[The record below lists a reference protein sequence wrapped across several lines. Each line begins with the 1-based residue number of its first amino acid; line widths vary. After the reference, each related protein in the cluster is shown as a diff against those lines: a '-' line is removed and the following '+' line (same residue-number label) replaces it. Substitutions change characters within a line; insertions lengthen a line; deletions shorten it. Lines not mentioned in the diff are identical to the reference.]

1 MLFRSISKHVQDQN
15 WFAVGLDFFIVVVGI
30 LLAFQITNWSEARQ
44 KATELKRAEA
54 SIQSDLRSNYY
65 FAQERLSLAD
75 CRVNRIR
82 EVSERLLEPSD
93 NWQGMP
99 LPTVETQNAL
109 NLTIDSVLRS
119 KSRPWGSRVWKAE
132 LSLGTFSLM
141 DTDRRELLD
150 MLFYQAER
158 MQRLQD
164 EILTLQARLNVLS
177 QTTTI
182 LQPDRL
188 RYFDILTEIDH
199 KNALLE
205 LMAQQLSSRI
215 TTVGIDRVDRQTR
228 SEMVSFMTEDY
239 ERQKAE
245 YGDCMKPIDLFFL
258 KPQEEGVALLVD
270 DVLSSP

>member
-1 MLFRSISKHVQDQN
+1 VQDQN

-188 RYFDILTEIDH
+188 RYVDILTEIDH
-199 KNALLE
+199 KSALLE